1 MPPVM
6 TAKKETRTYS
16 KSIYL
21 WLLILT
27 CLLIAFDQLMK
38 YRAVL
43 TLKDKPA
50 IVLIN
55 GVLELRYL
63 ENQGAAFGILQNRQI
78 FFTIITLVFIVI
90 SLYILNRIP
99 KNRYYL
105 PAIIAF
111 VFLFSGA
118 IGNFIDRSLHH
129 YVVDFIYFSIINFPI
144 FNVADIYVTLSMTA
158 IIIMLLFRYKDNDLD
173 FLKLK
178 KDGKSEEDNH

>member
-1 MPPVM
+1 M
-6 TAKKETRTYS
+6 TTETNRQTYTD
-16 KSIYL
+16 KIYI

-27 CLLIAFDQLMK
+27 CFLIFFDQLMK

-50 IVLIN
+50 IVLIP

-63 ENQGAAFGILQNRQI
+63 ENQGAAFGILQNKQI
-78 FFTIITLVFIVI
+78 VFTIITILFIAF
-90 SLYILNRIP
+90 SLYVICRIP

-105 PAIIAF
+105 PAILTF

-118 IGNFIDRSLHH
+118 IGNFIDRTAHK

-144 FNVADIYVTLSMTA
+144 FNVADIYVSLSMIA
-158 IIIMLLFRYKDNDLD
+158 IVLMLLFKYKDEDLD
-173 FLKLK
+173 FLKFGK
-178 KDGKSEEDNH
+178 KEEA